1 MNAVDVS
8 FAEGL
13 EGGPGTAMEELVP
26 AAETYALS
34 VLAKLEKDNWD
45 LSLVF
50 CDDPF
55 IRDLNGRYRG
65 KDEATDVLSFEQ
77 GDTYADEAGCKRL
90 LAGDIVISLET
101 LERNAAEFS
110 VSRGEELRRLVV
122 HGILHLSGL
131 DHEDNEATRPM
142 LRLQERLLAEIGPGK
157 GPFE

>member
-13 EGGPGTAMEELVP
+13 EAASGTALEELGP
-26 AAETYALS
+26 AAESYALA
-34 VLAKLEKDNWD
+34 VLGRLEKDNWD

-50 CDDPF
+50 CDDSF

-77 GDTYADEAGCKRL
+77 GDVYTDEAGVDRV
-90 LAGDIVISLET
+90 LAGDIVISLEA
-101 LERNAAEFS
+101 LARNAADFS
-110 VSRGEELRRLVV
+110 VTRGEELRRLVL
-122 HGILHLSGL
+122 HGILHLSGM

-142 LRLQERLLAEIGPGK
+142 LLLQERLLGELGPGK